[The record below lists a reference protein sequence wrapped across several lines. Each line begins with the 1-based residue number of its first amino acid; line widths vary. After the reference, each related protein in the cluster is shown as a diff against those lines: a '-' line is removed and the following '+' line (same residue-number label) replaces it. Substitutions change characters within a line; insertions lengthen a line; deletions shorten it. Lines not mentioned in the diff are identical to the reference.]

1 MMKHLV
7 EKGADFSVNEVS
19 PLKVLTKGAKVPLL
33 HTGYMKNPCD
43 YKLDIQFKF
52 VSSYE
57 LLIHHSKCR
66 RYLAHTA

>member
-33 HTGYMKNPCD
+33 HTGRD
-43 YKLDIQFKF
+43 D
-52 VSSYE
+52 
-57 LLIHHSKCR
+57 LIVKVNLQSLISASFSH
-66 RYLAHTA
+66 